1 MYIAISIRQE
11 EQEKKEIQDVGD
23 AILAKLPP
31 NITEGWLRIRK
42 DSFKQYPS
50 DIKVEDLLSE
60 VVAKRKPAIVKSFD
74 YISNWPIKKWDL
86 LDIARHNIPLS
97 NCRLQYEPVFV
108 LGQER
113 EKGGMLG
120 SSHDQP
126 VLYTN
131 ITLKEFLISTLKPSL
146 YLYWTGQLSY
156 LEEASKLAAV
166 DTAHSWKKFR
176 IYDMGI
182 LNDTGSNDDIFTP
195 MLWLSHPGVVSQT
208 HYDTQHNIFVQLQ
221 G

>member
-1 MYIAISIRQE
+1 M
-11 EQEKKEIQDVGD
+11 EIQNVGD

-31 NITEGWLRIRK
+31 NITEGWINVRK
-42 DSFKQYPS
+42 GGYVHYPS
-50 DIKVEDLLSE
+50 DVKIDRMLNE
-60 VVAKRKPAIVKSFD
+60 VVSRRKPAFIKSAEH
-74 YISNWPIKKWDL
+74 IRNWPIKQWNL
-86 LDIARHNIPLS
+86 LDIASKAVPLP

-131 ITLKEFLISTLKPSL
+131 ITLKDFLVAALKPSL

-156 LEEASKLAAV
+156 LEEESRLAAV
-166 DTAHSWKKFR
+166 DTEHSWK
-176 IYDMGI
+176 
-182 LNDTGSNDDIFTP
+182 
-195 MLWLSHPGVVSQT
+195 
-208 HYDTQHNIFVQLQ
+208 
-221 G
+221 